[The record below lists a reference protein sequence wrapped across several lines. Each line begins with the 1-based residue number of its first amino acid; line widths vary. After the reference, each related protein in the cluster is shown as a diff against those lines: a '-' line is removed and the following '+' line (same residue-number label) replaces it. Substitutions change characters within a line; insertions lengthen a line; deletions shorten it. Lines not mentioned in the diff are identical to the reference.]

1 MVGTFFLWFA
11 CSCIVP
17 LMFLLDRGQVILVG
31 GGEDG
36 SVSALLHDARLLL
49 HHVFQLESFTV
60 AHRLQCGMFP
70 VTEPSELKT
79 PLWKFSRVQ
88 PRLGTESFLV

>member
-1 MVGTFFLWFA
+1 
-11 CSCIVP
+11 
-17 LMFLLDRGQVILVG
+17 MFLLDRGQVILVG

-60 AHRLQCGMFP
+60 ALRLQCGMFP
-70 VTEPSELKT
+70 VTEPSELKM

>member
-36 SVSALLHDARLLL
+36 SVSAILAVNLFCFETLLVLRLL
-49 HHVFQLESFTV
+49 
-60 AHRLQCGMFP
+60 CGMFLSMP
-70 VTEPSELKT
+70 SDLEPRALK
-79 PLWKFSRVQ
+79 FFQ
-88 PRLGTESFLV
+88 IYG

>member
-1 MVGTFFLWFA
+1 
-11 CSCIVP
+11 
-17 LMFLLDRGQVILVG
+17 MFLLDRGQVILVG

-36 SVSALLHDARLLL
+36 SVSVLLHDALLL